1 MSLNFTEYL
10 FNRWCTI
17 FVMWFLMSLALF
29 EAPSVPGLSLPFWAT
44 MIMEAFCLSFIMFRM
59 KQIWSFVQRQEF
71 LRDAKNIVVCCC
83 VLVRQHY
90 LVEYIVIYETYMCL
104 IYFKL
109 KIAVYKEPILLDKKM
124 PT

>member
-1 MSLNFTEYL
+1 
-10 FNRWCTI
+10 
-17 FVMWFLMSLALF
+17 MSLALF

-83 VLVRQHY
+83 ILVSNNY
-90 LVEYIVIYETYMCL
+90 LAKYIVVYEIYENFFSFSKNITALKKL
-104 IYFKL
+104 I
-109 KIAVYKEPILLDKKM
+109 
-124 PT
+124 